1 MLGILQNI
9 CRGGNKNIL
18 ILGIILMIFGS
29 EGGAQGQ
36 ISSDSVSEAR
46 FSLDTLIQQAQSLAL
61 ADDRAWLNL
70 LHYKISLLG
79 EPAGQADDP
88 AFFLSVEGGTSP
100 DKELIANLRAFFVTN
115 KQNPVFRHAQCRFPA
130 RLHWLDSRLNF
141 RHALPAVN
149 CNEFINWKKKL
160 NAHQVTLLFPSM
172 YLENPASMF
181 GHTFIRF
188 DQPGQNPLLSKTLS
202 YAAVVNP
209 DDVAIAYAWKG
220 ITGGYNGQFNL
231 KAYFETL
238 QEYSDIEQ
246 RDIWEYALNL
256 NDQEV
261 DQLVRH
267 LWEIKGIK
275 FDYYFLRENC
285 AFRLLALLDVARENI
300 NMSLHSHSLYALP
313 VDIVRDIQK
322 AGLIQQRYYRP
333 AIHNK
338 IQQMAEQLP
347 ESQTR
352 QALSLASGDKAIDML
367 STDTDLAELDKARI
381 YLLADELLNQKKD
394 RSKNDRDRQLGILS
408 ARSKLEVNQEEVNYS
423 FHSGAPEL
431 SHGSARIQLSAGKRE
446 QRSDFYELG
455 FRPVFH
461 DLLDPHEGF
470 VNGAAISIFDIK
482 FRWYKDQETLKLE
495 NLNLFSIRSLVP
507 VKPWY
512 TTLSRQLTVQLEKR
526 NLTETQQVDN
536 LRMQFGIGYATET
549 NDLLMYM
556 MPMSELDYA
565 TALDENHG
573 FYLGL
578 EAGTVWAYNSG
589 LFSGQAELNIQVLQQ
604 VSGEPGDI
612 VRASAG
618 VQVDVIKEHAFRL
631 EYEYTEYDTFEIDQA
646 KISYLVYF

>member
-18 ILGIILMIFGS
+18 ILGIILMLFGNV
-29 EGGAQGQ
+29 GFAQGQ
-36 ISSDSVSEAR
+36 FASDSDNEAR
-46 FSLDTLIQQAQSLAL
+46 FSVDTLVQRALNLEL
-61 ADDRAWLNL
+61 ADDKAWLNL

-79 EPAGQADDP
+79 KPAGQADDP
-88 AFFLSVEGGTSP
+88 AFFLSAEGGTSP
-100 DKELIANLRAFFVTN
+100 HKELVANLRAFFVTGN
-115 KQNPVFRHAQCRFPA
+115 QNPVSGHAQCRFPA

-141 RHALPAVN
+141 RHVLPVVN
-149 CNEFINWKKKL
+149 CSDFINWKKKL

-188 DQPGQNPLLSKTLS
+188 DQPDQHPLLSKTLS
-202 YAAVVNP
+202 YAAVVDPN
-209 DDVAIAYAWKG
+209 DASIVYAWKG
-220 ITGGYNGQFNL
+220 ITGGYNGEFNL

-256 NDQEV
+256 NEQEV
-261 DQLVRH
+261 EQLVSH
-267 LWEIKGIK
+267 LWELRGIK

-300 NMSLHSHSLYALP
+300 NMSLHSHALYALP

-322 AGLIQQRYYRP
+322 AGLIQHSNYRP

-352 QALSLASGDKAIDML
+352 QALSLASGDKAIDTLPADL
-367 STDTDLAELDKARI
+367 SELDRARI
-381 YLLADELLNQKKD
+381 YLLADELLNQKKV
-394 RSKNDRDRQLGILS
+394 RSQVDRDRQLGILS
-408 ARSKLEVNQEEVNYS
+408 ARSKLELKQEEVNYI
-423 FHSGAPEL
+423 FHSSAPEN

-446 QRSDFYELG
+446 KRSDFYEIG

-470 VNGAAISIFDIK
+470 VNGAAISIFD
-482 FRWYKDQETLKLE
+482 FNLRWYKNQETLKLE
-495 NLNLFSIRSLVP
+495 KLNLFSIRSIVP

-512 TTLSRQLTVQLEKR
+512 TSLSRQVSVQLEKR
-526 NLTETQQVDN
+526 NLTETQQVNN
-536 LRMQFGIGYATET
+536 LRMQFGIGYAVEI
-549 NDLLMYM
+549 NDLLMYLI
-556 MPMSELDYA
+556 PMSELDYA
-565 TALDENHG
+565 TELTENHG
-573 FYLGL
+573 FYLGVETGAIL
-578 EAGTVWAYNSG
+578 TYNNR
-589 LFSGQAELNIQVLQQ
+589 LFSGQAELNIQTLQH
-604 VSGEPGDI
+604 VSGEQGNI
-612 VRASAG
+612 IRASAG
-618 VQVDVIKEHAFRL
+618 AQVDILKNHALRL
-631 EYEYTEYDTFEIDQA
+631 EYEYTEFDAFEIDQA